1 MEYKVYGTI
10 GKDYKIVDV
19 VDTCRQNARYTAEE
33 LNKGFRTIQ
42 TVNAEW
48 EQLFYKY
55 RFLWNRLNEAGKFK
69 EWDDTGGVYPDCN
82 GYDICL
88 NSLFSFGNV
97 LLTEDDYIVGI
108 HYLNEEQ
115 FEKVVEYM
123 QICVEAMELD
133 KNKQEGN

>member
-10 GKDYKIVDV
+10 GKEYTV
-19 VDTCRQNARYTAEE
+19 VTVNDTSRGNARYTAEE
-33 LNKGFRTIQ
+33 LNKGFSTIQ
-42 TVNAEW
+42 TVNSEW

-69 EWDDTGGVYPDCN
+69 EWDDTDGVYPECN

-97 LLTEDDYIVGI
+97 LLTEDDYFVGI
-108 HYLNEEQ
+108 HYLCEEE
-115 FEKVVEYM
+115 FEKVVKYM
-123 QICVEAMELD
+123 DVCVEAMELD
-133 KNKQEGN
+133 KKRQEGN